1 MKRWLRTILL
11 ILSALVFLGSAT
23 ALILYYLDS
32 REQTQAYNDL
42 ASLHQAVTLPTA
54 GQEELDP
61 TAPSAEPASPW
72 VTVLDP
78 ETGESVELL
87 PELAQLYLLNNDL
100 VGWIRLPGTVL
111 DYPVVQ
117 TPEQKDYYLRR
128 DFYGKRKAQGCIYV
142 REECDVFAPSD
153 NLTIYGHRM
162 RNGSMFAPLGNYLEK
177 DFWEENPCIYFDTL
191 KERNQYEVFSVFLTT
206 ASMGEGFEYH
216 TFVDAY
222 SAEDFDEFVSI
233 CKELSLYDTGITP
246 AYGEKL
252 ITLSTCDKSLV
263 NGRLVVVA
271 RKVTQ

>member
-87 PELAQLYLLNNDL
+87 PELAQLYLLNKQDR
-100 VGWIRLPGTVL
+100 G
-111 DYPVVQ
+111 
-117 TPEQKDYYLRR
+117 
-128 DFYGKRKAQGCIYV
+128 
-142 REECDVFAPSD
+142 
-153 NLTIYGHRM
+153 M
-162 RNGSMFAPLGNYLEK
+162 
-177 DFWEENPCIYFDTL
+177 
-191 KERNQYEVFSVFLTT
+191 
-206 ASMGEGFEYH
+206 
-216 TFVDAY
+216 
-222 SAEDFDEFVSI
+222 
-233 CKELSLYDTGITP
+233 
-246 AYGEKL
+246 
-252 ITLSTCDKSLV
+252 
-263 NGRLVVVA
+263 
-271 RKVTQ
+271 